1 MVSGRFSAIKR
12 QVMPRKKL
20 LGKKNGKSIR
30 QTYTTQNKEQ
40 ACITYWVTGTVKGAA
55 KEIGMPRETLRTWMG
70 TEWWADMTHTVR
82 EAVDDKL
89 EVELVKT
96 LELSMSRVQDSLT
109 KGDEKLVWNPVTKK
123 HVRERVK
130 PTGLQ
135 AATMYGISSDKYRL
149 GRNLPN
155 TITDQGGGQDLL
167 DLMVKFQNLSKQHD
181 AEMIKKVNS
190 IKGELDDN

>member
-1 MVSGRFSAIKR
+1 V
-12 QVMPRKKL
+12 PRKKI
-20 LGKKNGKSIR
+20 LGKKKGVSKR

-55 KEIGMPRETLRTWMG
+55 RQLGMPRETLRQWMQ

-82 EAVDDKL
+82 DAVDDKL

-96 LELSMSRVQDSLT
+96 LELSMQRVQDSLT
-109 KGDEKLVWNPVTKK
+109 VGDEKLVWNPITKK

-130 PTGLQ
+130 PTGVQ

-149 GRNLPN
+149 GRNMP
-155 TITDQGGGQDLL
+155 TSITDQGGGQAML
-167 DLMVKFQNLSKQHD
+167 DLMKTFQDLSRKH
-181 AEMIKKVNS
+181 ESERIKKVNS
-190 IKGELDDN
+190 IDSTSEEVK

>member
-1 MVSGRFSAIKR
+1 
-12 QVMPRKKL
+12 MPRKKV

-55 KEIGMPRETLRTWMG
+55 RQLGMPRETLRQWMQ
-70 TEWWADMTHTVR
+70 TEWWADMTHNVR

-109 KGDEKLVWNPVTKK
+109 KGDEKLVWNPITKK
-123 HVRERVK
+123 HVRELVK
-130 PTGLQ
+130 PTGVQ

-149 GRNLPN
+149 GRNLP
-155 TITDQGGGQDLL
+155 TSISEQGGTKQMQT
-167 DLMVKFQNLSKQHD
+167 LMETFQKLAQENAAIRVKK
-181 AEMIKKVNS
+181 INS
-190 IKGELDDN
+190 IEGELDDS